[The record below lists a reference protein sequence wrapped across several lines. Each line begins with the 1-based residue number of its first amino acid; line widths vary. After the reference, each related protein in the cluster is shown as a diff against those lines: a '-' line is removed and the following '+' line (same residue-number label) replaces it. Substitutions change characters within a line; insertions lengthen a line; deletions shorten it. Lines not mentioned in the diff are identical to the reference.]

1 MNRKLQKE
9 SIGIYTYIYRHL
21 IYDNDDTAVPW
32 AKADSFQYLEL
43 LRYLYGKKEGIL
55 TPNSHIH
62 KSQL

>member
-43 LRYLYGKKEGIL
+43 LRYLYEKKKV
-55 TPNSHIH
+55 S
-62 KSQL
+62 